1 MLIIM
6 MIMKNL
12 KCRAFILFDL
22 GPSDVSTL
30 FGNAMAIKVFVCIV
44 IAILLLNCMSH
55 LVHCNCNKVAQLH
68 VKFFLALQQQYFCT
82 AACYE
87 LVGIAFSHWC
97 ILWLHMCVHAH
108 SDVSTLFVSL
118 FMSLGIQLSLTLQVS
133 DECSC
138 GNTETWHEPILC
150 KCNTHTHIH
159 AQMKM

>member
-30 FGNAMAIKVFVCIV
+30 FGNAMTIKVFVCIV

-68 VKFFLALQQQYFCT
+68 VKFFLALQPQYFCT
-82 AACYE
+82 VACYE

-138 GNTETWHEPILC
+138 CKEETYMSQYLQMQ
-150 KCNTHTHIH
+150 HTHIH